1 MTVLSDTLFSTVAVS
16 RIYADALRVLSE
28 VGIQCDH
35 RRTLDLLSQKSRIS
49 VRSGRVL
56 IPAEEVDTH
65 FQERKAEIIRD
76 MREAEKDTDPREFR
90 LGGSWNCIE
99 YCDPVTNLPRP
110 ATLEESVRMAK
121 LAEALG
127 AKGGTIPVSPG
138 ATDPRLRTLQSEK
151 IALLHTRTMGG
162 WLTATDREEIS
173 VIAAMHAA
181 AGRRYTLGLE
191 GLISPLKL
199 NSEVMDTWFDWRDSS
214 ELDIGIMGGIPVAG
228 TTAPMVF
235 PANFVLSVAEALALD
250 WIMDTLSDGR
260 HTVFNIR
267 LDPFDMRSANLLFG
281 SAEWCI
287 VSKAVR
293 DLIRGLFGMA
303 GRGGAFRTNG
313 KRVDAQTVMERT
325 ASFLWQALLGSRV
338 FGAVGQLCIDEVY
351 SPVQA
356 VLDRELVRYGA
367 RLLKGIP
374 DSCWQPEIDAVAL
387 IREGVAENGFMAV
400 DSTNSLYR
408 DFYDLTRL
416 ASAENLNT
424 WRRGGSKSM
433 EAAAWDEAQE
443 LIRGH
448 DFELEGPA
456 RREVERLYER
466 GAVLV
471 ARAN

>member
-1 MTVLSDTLFSTVAVS
+1 VLSDTMFSTAAVS

-28 VGIQCDH
+28 VGVQCDH
-35 RRTLDLLSQKSRIS
+35 RRTLDLLSQKSGIRVS
-49 VRSGRVL
+49 SGRIL
-56 IPAEEVDTH
+56 IPIEDVDAH
-65 FQERKAEIIRD
+65 FQARRTQITRE
-76 MREAEKDTDPREFR
+76 MRESEMEPDSREFR

-99 YCDPVTNLPRP
+99 YCDPLTNTPRP

-121 LAEALG
+121 LAESLG
-127 AKGGTIPVSPG
+127 ARGGTIPVSPG

-162 WLTATDREEIS
+162 WLTATDREEIAI
-173 VIAAMHAA
+173 IAAMHLA

-199 NSEVMDTWFDWRDSS
+199 NGEVMDTWFDWRDSS
-214 ELDIGIMGGIPVAG
+214 DLDIGIMGGIPVAG
-228 TTAPMVF
+228 TTAPMIF
-235 PANFVLSVAEALALD
+235 PANFVLSLAEALALD

-260 HTVFNIR
+260 HNVFNVR

-287 VSKAVR
+287 ISKAVR
-293 DLIRGLFGMA
+293 DLMKGLFGMA

-338 FGAVGQLCIDEVY
+338 FGAVGQLCLDEVY

-356 VLDRELVRYGA
+356 ILDRELVRYGE

-374 DSCWQPEIDAVAL
+374 DSCWQPEIDAVSL
-387 IREGVAENGFMAV
+387 IREGVVENGFTAME
-400 DSTNSLYR
+400 STSRLYR

-433 EAAAWDEAQE
+433 EASAWDEAQH
-443 LIRGH
+443 LIQGH

-456 RREVERLYER
+456 RTEVEKLYER